1 MELINKMPSE
11 QEYIDAIADLNT
23 LLAVRDL
30 RIKELELQMIKANKL
45 IQGADNAGN
54 NEKKDG
60 QGNEE
65 KASRQEKKNEKS

>member
-1 MELINKMPSE
+1 MPSE
-11 QEYIDAIADLNT
+11 QEYIEAIADLNT
-23 LLAVRDL
+23 LLAVRDQ
-30 RIKELELQMIKANKL
+30 RIRELELQVIKANKL

-65 KASRQEKKNEKS
+65 KASRQEKKDEKN

>member
-1 MELINKMPSE
+1 MPSE
-11 QEYIDAIADLNT
+11 KEYMDAIADLNT
-23 LLAVRDL
+23 LLAVRDQ
-30 RIKELELQMIKANKL
+30 RIRELELQVIKANKL

-65 KASRQEKKNEKS
+65 KASRQEKKDEKS

>member
-1 MELINKMPSE
+1 MASE

-30 RIKELELQMIKANKL
+30 RIKELELQMIKTNKL
-45 IQGADNAGN
+45 IKGAGNAGN

-65 KASRQEKKNEKS
+65 KASRQEKKDEKTS

>member
-1 MELINKMPSE
+1 MPSE

-23 LLAVRDL
+23 LLAVRDQ
-30 RIKELELQMIKANKL
+30 RIRELELQVIKANKL

-54 NEKKDG
+54 NEKKNG

-65 KASRQEKKNEKS
+65 KASRQEKKDEKTS

>member
-1 MELINKMPSE
+1 MASE

-54 NEKKDG
+54 NEKKNG

-65 KASRQEKKNEKS
+65 KASRQEKKDEKTS

>member
-1 MELINKMPSE
+1 MPNE
-11 QEYIDAIADLNT
+11 QEYMEAIADLNT
-23 LLAVRDL
+23 LLAVRDQ
-30 RIKELELQMIKANKL
+30 RIRELELQVIKANKL

-65 KASRQEKKNEKS
+65 KASRQEKKDEKN